1 MTLYKLLKKA
11 LTGFFKTIFALEVHG
26 EENVPSDGRYVLVSN
41 HISNAD
47 VIMLAVTCKRPICFM
62 AKKELFM
69 IPLFAQL
76 IRALGAFPVDRKGSA
91 LSALKA
97 AVKRLKDGETVG
109 LFPQGTRQRDKSVY
123 DTEFKTGAA
132 FCAYRAQAGY
142 IPAYIKTKDQ
152 RFGLFKKTEIFYGMP
167 TEYESLPFSE
177 GGSTE
182 YDEVTELIKRSIGRL
197 EEEAYG
203 KKYDG

>member
-1 MTLYKLLKKA
+1 MTLYNFLKKT

-26 EENVPSDGRYVLVSN
+26 EDNIPLDGRYVLVSN

-47 VIMLAVTCKRPICFM
+47 VIMLAVTCKRPISFM

-76 IRALGAFPVDRKGSA
+76 IRALGAFPVNRKGSA
-91 LSALKA
+91 LSALKT
-97 AVKRLKDGETVG
+97 AVKRLEAGETVG
-109 LFPQGTRQRDKSVY
+109 MFPQGTRQRGKSVY

-132 FCAYRAQAGY
+132 FCAYRASAGY

-152 RFGLFKKTEIFYGMP
+152 RFGLFKKTEIFYGEP
-167 TEYESLPFSE
+167 TEFAALPFAA
-177 GGSTE
+177 GGSKE
-182 YDEVTELIKRSIGRL
+182 YEAVTELIKSSIEQL
-197 EEEAYG
+197 EVKAYG
-203 KKYDG
+203 KRYDD